1 MKKTA
6 NKQSIGMQRAYSRKY
21 SERNNTIPP
30 LMKGKMV
37 KDELTGK
44 MVNNLIR
51 ENGNGPKWSKPE
63 HTTYPN
69 ITTGK
74 CYKLI
79 VDKNG
84 NVSRKRVL
92 SEAGKFQ
99 LKTVFKPLVKTSAAY
114 MEAYTQHK
122 LKRWLKKNPCPV
134 AVGATGYDISQ
145 DLFEQEYL
153 KPWEES
159 RDKETERCRNFVI
172 SVYDKLSLIGRYKKS
187 SDKYEEIKIAELKD
201 SNFDIFNH
209 SSINDIPKDAT
220 LMKTAQRITNMEKK
234 KNSMLVSTNLLDH
247 TQKKGRIILP
257 ELSMAA

>member
-1 MKKTA
+1 MRKTA
-6 NKQSIGMQRAYSRKY
+6 NKQLIGMQRAYSRKY

-30 LMKGKMV
+30 LMKSKMV

-51 ENGNGPKWSKPE
+51 ENGNGPKWFKPE
-63 HTTYPN
+63 HITYPN

-74 CYKLI
+74 CYKSI

-84 NVSRKRVL
+84 KVVSTRVL

-122 LKRWLKKNPCPV
+122 FKRWLKKNPCPIKLD
-134 AVGATGYDISQ
+134 GIQQ
-145 DLFEQEYL
+145 DLFEKEFL
-153 KPWEES
+153 KPWEEA

-201 SNFDIFNH
+201 SNLDIFNH
-209 SSINDIPKDAT
+209 SSINDIPKNAT
-220 LMKTAQRITNMEKK
+220 LMKKAQRITNVEKK

-257 ELSMAA
+257 ELSAAA

>member
-1 MKKTA
+1 MRKTA
-6 NKQSIGMQRAYSRKY
+6 NKQLIGMQRAYSRKY
-21 SERNNTIPP
+21 SERNNTIPS

-44 MVNNLIR
+44 MVNNLIH

-63 HTTYPN
+63 HITYPN

-74 CYKLI
+74 CYKVI

-84 NVSRKRVL
+84 KVSKRVL

-99 LKTVFKPLVKTSAAY
+99 LKTVFKPFVKTSAAY
-114 MEAYTQHK
+114 MEAYAQHK
-122 LKRWLKKNPCPV
+122 LNRWLKKNPCPIKLD
-134 AVGATGYDISQ
+134 GIQQ
-145 DLFEQEYL
+145 DLFEREFL
-153 KPWEES
+153 KPWEEA

-201 SNFDIFNH
+201 SNLDIFNH
-209 SSINDIPKDAT
+209 SSINDIPKNAT
-220 LMKTAQRITNMEKK
+220 LMKTAQRITNIEKK

-257 ELSMAA
+257 ELSAAA

>member
-1 MKKTA
+1 MRKTA
-6 NKQSIGMQRAYSRKY
+6 NKQSISMQRAYSRKY

-37 KDELTGK
+37 KDELTSK

-63 HTTYPN
+63 HITYPN

-74 CYKLI
+74 CYKVI

-84 NVSRKRVL
+84 KVSKRVL

-114 MEAYTQHK
+114 MEAYAQHK
-122 LKRWLKKNPCPV
+122 LKRWLKKNPCPIKLD
-134 AVGATGYDISQ
+134 GIQQ
-145 DLFEQEYL
+145 DLFEKEFL
-153 KPWEES
+153 KPWEEA

-201 SNFDIFNH
+201 SNLDIFNH
-209 SSINDIPKDAT
+209 SSINDIPKNAT
-220 LMKTAQRITNMEKK
+220 LMKTAQRITNVEKK

-257 ELSMAA
+257 ELSAAA

>member
-1 MKKTA
+1 MRKTA

-51 ENGNGPKWSKPE
+51 ENGNGSKWSKPD
-63 HTTYPN
+63 HITYPN

-74 CYKLI
+74 CYKII

-84 NVSRKRVL
+84 KVKIRVL

-122 LKRWLKKNPCPV
+122 FKRWLKKNPCPIKLD
-134 AVGATGYDISQ
+134 GIQQ
-145 DLFEQEYL
+145 DLFEKEFL
-153 KPWEES
+153 KPWEEA

-209 SSINDIPKDAT
+209 SSINDIPKNAT
-220 LMKTAQRITNMEKK
+220 LMKKAQRITNIEKK

-257 ELSMAA
+257 ELSAAA

>member
-1 MKKTA
+1 MRKTA
-6 NKQSIGMQRAYSRKY
+6 NKQSISMQRAYSRKY

-63 HTTYPN
+63 HITYPN

-74 CYKLI
+74 CYKVI

-84 NVSRKRVL
+84 KVSKRVL

-122 LKRWLKKNPCPV
+122 FKRWLKKNPCPIKLD
-134 AVGATGYDISQ
+134 GIQQ
-145 DLFEQEYL
+145 DLFEKEFL
-153 KPWEES
+153 KPWEEA

-201 SNFDIFNH
+201 SNLDIFNH
-209 SSINDIPKDAT
+209 SSINDIPKNAT
-220 LMKTAQRITNMEKK
+220 LMKKAQRITNIEKK

-247 TQKKGRIILP
+247 RKKKGRIILP
-257 ELSMAA
+257 ELSAAA

>member
-1 MKKTA
+1 MRKTA
-6 NKQSIGMQRAYSRKY
+6 NKQSISMQRAYSRKY

-51 ENGNGPKWSKPE
+51 ENGNGSKWSKPE
-63 HTTYPN
+63 HITYPN

-74 CYKLI
+74 CYKVI

-84 NVSRKRVL
+84 KVSKRVL

-99 LKTVFKPLVKTSAAY
+99 FKTVFKPLVKTSAAY
-114 MEAYTQHK
+114 MEAYAQHK
-122 LKRWLKKNPCPV
+122 LKRWLKKNPCPIKLD
-134 AVGATGYDISQ
+134 GIQ
-145 DLFEQEYL
+145 QNLFEKEFL
-153 KPWEES
+153 KPWEEA

-201 SNFDIFNH
+201 SNLDIFNH
-209 SSINDIPKDAT
+209 SSINDIPKNAT
-220 LMKTAQRITNMEKK
+220 LMKTAQRITNVEKK

-257 ELSMAA
+257 ELSAAA

>member
-6 NKQSIGMQRAYSRKY
+6 NKQSISMQRAYSRKY

-63 HTTYPN
+63 HITYPN

-74 CYKLI
+74 CYKVI
-79 VDKNG
+79 IDKNG
-84 NVSRKRVL
+84 KVSKIRVL

-122 LKRWLKKNPCPV
+122 FKRWLKKNPCPIKLD
-134 AVGATGYDISQ
+134 GIQQ
-145 DLFEQEYL
+145 DLFEKEFL
-153 KPWEES
+153 KPWEEA

-209 SSINDIPKDAT
+209 SSINDIPKNAT
-220 LMKTAQRITNMEKK
+220 LMKKAQRITNIEKK

-257 ELSMAA
+257 ELSAAA

>member
-6 NKQSIGMQRAYSRKY
+6 NKQLIGMQRAYSRKY

-63 HTTYPN
+63 HITYPN

-74 CYKLI
+74 CYKSI
-79 VDKNG
+79 TDKNG
-84 NVSRKRVL
+84 KVSKIRVL

-122 LKRWLKKNPCPV
+122 FKRWLKKNPCPIKLD
-134 AVGATGYDISQ
+134 GIQQ
-145 DLFEQEYL
+145 DLFEKEFL
-153 KPWEES
+153 KPWEEA

-201 SNFDIFNH
+201 SNLDIFNH
-209 SSINDIPKDAT
+209 SSINDIPKNAT
-220 LMKTAQRITNMEKK
+220 LMKTAQRITNIEKK

-257 ELSMAA
+257 ELSAAA

>member
-1 MKKTA
+1 MRKTA

-44 MVNNLIR
+44 MVNNLIH
-51 ENGNGPKWSKPE
+51 ENGNGPKWSKSE
-63 HTTYPN
+63 HITYPN

-74 CYKLI
+74 CYKSI

-84 NVSRKRVL
+84 KVVLTRVL

-122 LKRWLKKNPCPV
+122 LKRWLKKNPCPIKLD
-134 AVGATGYDISQ
+134 GIQQ
-145 DLFEQEYL
+145 DLFEKEFL
-153 KPWEES
+153 KPWEEA

-201 SNFDIFNH
+201 SNFDIFNY
-209 SSINDIPKDAT
+209 SSINDIPKNAT
-220 LMKTAQRITNMEKK
+220 LMKTAQHITNIEKK

-257 ELSMAA
+257 ELSVAA

>member
-6 NKQSIGMQRAYSRKY
+6 NKQLIDMQRAYSRKY

-37 KDELTGK
+37 KDELTDK
-44 MVNNLIR
+44 MVNNLIH
-51 ENGNGPKWSKPE
+51 EDGNGPKWSKSG
-63 HTTYPN
+63 HITYPN

-74 CYKLI
+74 CYKSI

-84 NVSRKRVL
+84 EVVSIRVL
-92 SEAGKFQ
+92 SEARKFQ
-99 LKTVFKPLVKTSAAY
+99 LKTMSKPLVKTSAEY
-114 MEAYTQHK
+114 MEAYAQHK
-122 LKRWLKKNPCPV
+122 LKRWLKKHPCPINFDSTSNGV
-134 AVGATGYDISQ
+134 QQ
-145 DLFEQEYL
+145 DLFEKEFL
-153 KPWEES
+153 KPWEEA

-220 LMKTAQRITNMEKK
+220 LMKTAQRITNIEKK

-257 ELSMAA
+257 ELSAAA

>member
-1 MKKTA
+1 MRKTA
-6 NKQSIGMQRAYSRKY
+6 NKQSISMQRAYSRKY

-37 KDELTGK
+37 KDELTSK

-63 HTTYPN
+63 HITYPN

-74 CYKLI
+74 CYKSI

-84 NVSRKRVL
+84 KVVSTRVL

-122 LKRWLKKNPCPV
+122 FKRWLKKNPCPIKLD
-134 AVGATGYDISQ
+134 GIQQ
-145 DLFEQEYL
+145 DLFEKEFL
-153 KPWEES
+153 KPWEEA

-201 SNFDIFNH
+201 SNLDIFNH
-209 SSINDIPKDAT
+209 SSINDIPKNAT
-220 LMKTAQRITNMEKK
+220 LMKTAQRITNVEKK

-247 TQKKGRIILP
+247 TRKKGRIILP
-257 ELSMAA
+257 ELSVAA

>member
-69 ITTGK
+69 ITTG
-74 CYKLI
+74 
-79 VDKNG
+79 
-84 NVSRKRVL
+84 SRKRRDSKTAKL
-92 SEAGKFQ
+92 IPSDAGKFQ

-114 MEAYTQHK
+114 MEAYAQHK

-134 AVGATGYDISQ
+134 AVGSTGYDISQ

-153 KPWEES
+153 NPWEES

>member
-1 MKKTA
+1 MRKTA
-6 NKQSIGMQRAYSRKY
+6 NKQSINMQRAYSRKY

-51 ENGNGPKWSKPE
+51 ENGNGQKWSKPE
-63 HTTYPN
+63 HITYPN

-74 CYKLI
+74 CYKVI

-84 NVSRKRVL
+84 KVSKRVL

-114 MEAYTQHK
+114 MEAYAQHK
-122 LKRWLKKNPCPV
+122 LKRWLKKNPCPIKLD
-134 AVGATGYDISQ
+134 GIQQ
-145 DLFEQEYL
+145 DLFEREFL
-153 KPWEES
+153 KPWEEA

-201 SNFDIFNH
+201 SNLDIFNH
-209 SSINDIPKDAT
+209 SSINDIPKNAT
-220 LMKTAQRITNMEKK
+220 LMKTAQRITNVEKK

-257 ELSMAA
+257 ELSAAA

>member
-1 MKKTA
+1 MRKTA
-6 NKQSIGMQRAYSRKY
+6 NKQSISMQRAYSRKY

-51 ENGNGPKWSKPE
+51 ENGNGPKWSKPDYI
-63 HTTYPN
+63 TYPN

-74 CYKLI
+74 CYKSI

-84 NVSRKRVL
+84 KVVSTRVL

-122 LKRWLKKNPCPV
+122 FKRWLKKNPCPIKLD
-134 AVGATGYDISQ
+134 GIQQ
-145 DLFEQEYL
+145 DLFEKEFL
-153 KPWEES
+153 KPWEEA

-201 SNFDIFNH
+201 SNLDIFNH
-209 SSINDIPKDAT
+209 SSINDIPKNTT
-220 LMKTAQRITNMEKK
+220 LMKTAQRITNVEKK

-257 ELSMAA
+257 ELSAAA

>member
-1 MKKTA
+1 MRKTA
-6 NKQSIGMQRAYSRKY
+6 NKQSISMQRAYSRKY

-63 HTTYPN
+63 HITYPN

-74 CYKLI
+74 CYKVI

-84 NVSRKRVL
+84 KVSKRVL
-92 SEAGKFQ
+92 SETGKFQ

-122 LKRWLKKNPCPV
+122 FKRWLKKNPCPIKLD
-134 AVGATGYDISQ
+134 GIQQ
-145 DLFEQEYL
+145 DLFEKEFL
-153 KPWEES
+153 KPWEEA

-209 SSINDIPKDAT
+209 SSINDIPKNAT
-220 LMKTAQRITNMEKK
+220 LMKKAQRITNIEKK

-257 ELSMAA
+257 EFSVAA

>member
-1 MKKTA
+1 MRKTA
-6 NKQSIGMQRAYSRKY
+6 NKQLIGMQRAYSRKY

-63 HTTYPN
+63 HITYPN

-74 CYKLI
+74 CYKVI

-84 NVSRKRVL
+84 KVSKRVL

-122 LKRWLKKNPCPV
+122 FKRWLKKNPCPIKLD
-134 AVGATGYDISQ
+134 GIQQ
-145 DLFEQEYL
+145 DLFEKEFL
-153 KPWEES
+153 KPWEEA
-159 RDKETERCRNFVI
+159 RDKEIERCRNFVI

-201 SNFDIFNH
+201 SNLDIFNH
-209 SSINDIPKDAT
+209 SSINDIPKNAT
-220 LMKTAQRITNMEKK
+220 LMKKAQRITNIEKK

-247 TQKKGRIILP
+247 RQKKGRIILP
-257 ELSMAA
+257 ELSAAA

>member
-1 MKKTA
+1 MRKTA
-6 NKQSIGMQRAYSRKY
+6 NKQLIGMQRAYSRKY
-21 SERNNTIPP
+21 SINNNTIPP
-30 LMKGKMV
+30 LV
-37 KDELTGK
+37 K
-44 MVNNLIR
+44 NRFIR
-51 ENGNGPKWSKPE
+51 GNENEPKWSKPE
-63 HTTYPN
+63 HITYPN

-74 CYKLI
+74 CYKTI

-84 NVSRKRVL
+84 KVSKIRVL

-114 MEAYTQHK
+114 MEAYVQHK

-134 AVGATGYDISQ
+134 NYDSTGNGIQQ
-145 DLFEQEYL
+145 DLFEKEFL
-153 KPWEES
+153 KPWEEA

-172 SVYDKLSLIGRYKKS
+172 SVYDKLSLIGRYKTS
-187 SDKYEEIKIAELKD
+187 SDKYKETKIAELKD

-209 SSINDIPKDAT
+209 NGINDIPKDAI
-220 LMKTAQRITNMEKK
+220 LMKKAQQVTNKEKK

-247 TQKKGRIILP
+247 TRKKGRIILP

>member
-1 MKKTA
+1 MRKTA
-6 NKQSIGMQRAYSRKY
+6 NKQLIGMQRAYSRKY

-44 MVNNLIR
+44 MVNNLIH

-63 HTTYPN
+63 HTTYQN
-69 ITTGK
+69 ITTRPYIYRSK
-74 CYKLI
+74 DSKVAKLI
-79 VDKNG
+79 
-84 NVSRKRVL
+84 R

-99 LKTVFKPLVKTSAAY
+99 LKTVFKPLIKTSAAY
-114 MEAYTQHK
+114 MEAYAQHK
-122 LKRWLKKNPCPV
+122 LKRWLKKHPCPINFDS
-134 AVGATGYDISQ
+134 TGNGVQQ
-145 DLFEQEYL
+145 DLFEKEFL
-153 KPWEES
+153 KPWEEA

-220 LMKTAQRITNMEKK
+220 LMKTAQRITNIEKK

-257 ELSMAA
+257 ELSAAA

>member
-1 MKKTA
+1 MRKTA
-6 NKQSIGMQRAYSRKY
+6 NKQLIGMQRAYSRKY

-63 HTTYPN
+63 HITYPN

-74 CYKLI
+74 CYKSI

-84 NVSRKRVL
+84 KVVSTRVL

-122 LKRWLKKNPCPV
+122 FKRWLKKNPCPIKLD
-134 AVGATGYDISQ
+134 GIQQ
-145 DLFEQEYL
+145 DLFEKEFL
-153 KPWEES
+153 KPWEEA
-159 RDKETERCRNFVI
+159 RDKEIERCRNFVI

-220 LMKTAQRITNMEKK
+220 LMKKAQRITNIEKK

-257 ELSMAA
+257 ELSAAA

>member
-1 MKKTA
+1 MRKTA
-6 NKQSIGMQRAYSRKY
+6 NKQSISMQRAYSRKY

-44 MVNNLIR
+44 TVNNLIR
-51 ENGNGPKWSKPE
+51 ENGNGQKWSKPE
-63 HTTYPN
+63 HITYSN

-74 CYKLI
+74 CYKVI

-84 NVSRKRVL
+84 KVSKRVL

-114 MEAYTQHK
+114 MEAYAQHK
-122 LKRWLKKNPCPV
+122 LKRWLKKNPCPIKLD
-134 AVGATGYDISQ
+134 GIQQ
-145 DLFEQEYL
+145 DLFEREFL
-153 KPWEES
+153 KPWEEA

-201 SNFDIFNH
+201 SNLDIFNH
-209 SSINDIPKDAT
+209 SSINDIPKNAT
-220 LMKTAQRITNMEKK
+220 LMKTAQRITNVEKK

-257 ELSMAA
+257 ELSAAA